1 MGMPTV
7 VVVGGG
13 YGGVAVATA
22 LDDVA
27 DVVLVEPK
35 DAFVHAVG
43 ALRAA
48 VDATWEDR
56 IFFPYDR
63 LLARGRVIHEYAQ
76 LVGPTRVRFSM
87 DRSIDA
93 DYLVLAT
100 GTAYPFPAKFVESDA
115 WVARARLARLRES
128 LKTADRALLV
138 GAGPVGLEFA
148 GELLAAF
155 PALGIT
161 VVDQADD
168 VLTTGNYS
176 PELRAS
182 IRSQLAERGVVFE
195 LGSPLGSLPPKDV
208 GVLAPFTV
216 ETVAGRRIEAQ
227 IWFRCYG
234 NLPATGYLGAELRTA
249 RRWNGELAVTPHLTV
264 QGFDRVFA
272 VGDITDVPETKRASA
287 AQAHAAVVAAN
298 IRALIEDREP
308 TATYVAAAER
318 IVLPLGPDGGASQVI
333 DADGTRRILGPR
345 ETSALKGADLFSGRF
360 ATLFGITTTTT
371 APGATTAAATAGDTA
386 Y

>member
-1 MGMPTV
+1 MPTV
-7 VVVGGG
+7 VVIGGG
-13 YGGVAVATA
+13 YGGIAVAKA

-76 LVGPTRVRFSM
+76 LVSPTEVKFSA
-87 DRSIDA
+87 DRSITA

-115 WVARARLARLRES
+115 WVARARLARMREA
-128 LKTADRALLV
+128 LGAADRALLV
-138 GAGPVGLEFA
+138 GAGPVGLELA

-155 PALGIT
+155 PALAIT
-161 VVDQADD
+161 IVDQADD
-168 VLTTGNYS
+168 VLTTGDYS

-182 IRSQLAERGVVFE
+182 VRSQLEARGVVFE
-195 LGSPLGSLPPKDV
+195 FGAPLGSLPPHDV
-208 GVLAPFTV
+208 GVFGPFTV
-216 ETVAGRRIEAQ
+216 ETAAGRSIEAQ

-234 NLPATGYLGAELRTA
+234 NLPATDYLGSELRVA
-249 RRWNGELAVTPHLTV
+249 RGWDGEVAVTTRLTV
-264 QGFDRVFA
+264 LGFDRVFA
-272 VGDITDVPETKRASA
+272 VGDITDIRETKRASA
-287 AQAHAAVVAAN
+287 AQAHAKVVAAN
-298 IRALIEDREP
+298 IRALIEGREP
-308 TATYVAAAER
+308 TATYAAAPEL
-318 IVLPLGPDGGASQVI
+318 IVLPLGPDGGASQLV
-333 DADGTRRILGPR
+333 DADGTRRILGPA
-345 ETSALKGADLFSGRF
+345 ETSAMKGADLFSGAF
-360 ATLFGITTTTT
+360 AELFGVWST
-371 APGATTAAATAGDTA
+371 
-386 Y
+386 

>member
-1 MGMPTV
+1 MGKPTV

-35 DAFVHAVG
+35 DSFVHAVG

-48 VDATWEDR
+48 VDPSWEDR
-56 IFFPYDR
+56 IFFPYDN
-63 LLARGRVIHEYAQ
+63 LLARGRVVHEYAQ
-76 LVGPTRVRFSM
+76 LVRPTRVQFSV

-115 WVARARLARLRES
+115 WVARARLARLRTALAS
-128 LKTADRALLV
+128 ADRALLV
-138 GAGPVGLEFA
+138 GAGPVGLELA
-148 GELLAAF
+148 GELLTAF
-155 PALGIT
+155 PSLGIT
-161 VVDQADD
+161 LVDQADD
-168 VLTTGNYS
+168 VLTTGDYS

-182 IRSQLAERGVVFE
+182 IRSQLEDRGVVFE

-216 ETVAGRRIEAQ
+216 ETVAGRRVEAQ

-234 NLPATGYLGAELRTA
+234 NLPATGYLGAELLTA
-249 RRWNGELAVTPHLTV
+249 RRWNGELAVTPQLTV

-272 VGDITDVPETKRASA
+272 VGDITDVRETKRAAA

-298 IRALIEDREP
+298 IRALIEGRAP
-308 TATYVAAAER
+308 TATYTAAAER

-333 DADGTRRILGPR
+333 DADGTRRVLGPR
-345 ETSALKGADLFSGRF
+345 ETSALKGADLFSGHF
-360 ATLFGITTTTT
+360 AALFGVT
-371 APGATTAAATAGDTA
+371 GR
-386 Y
+386 

>member
-1 MGMPTV
+1 MPTV

-138 GAGPVGLEFA
+138 GAGPVGLELA

-161 VVDQADD
+161 VVDRCDD
-168 VLTTGNYS
+168 VLTTGDYS

-371 APGATTAAATAGDTA
+371 APGATTVAATAGDTA

>member
-1 MGMPTV
+1 MPTV

-138 GAGPVGLEFA
+138 GAGPVGLELA

-161 VVDQADD
+161 VVDRCDD
-168 VLTTGNYS
+168 VLTTGDYS

-345 ETSALKGADLFSGRF
+345 ETSALKGADLFSGHF

-371 APGATTAAATAGDTA
+371 ATGATTAAATTGDTA